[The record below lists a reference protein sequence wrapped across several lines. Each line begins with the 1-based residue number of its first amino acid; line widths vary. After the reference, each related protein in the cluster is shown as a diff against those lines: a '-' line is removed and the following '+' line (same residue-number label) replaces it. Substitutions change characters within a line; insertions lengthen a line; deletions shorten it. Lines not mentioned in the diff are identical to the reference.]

1 MSTFTNLVRRA
12 SGKFMV
18 DVVIAFTEGAA
29 VPDTNVEGGYV
40 GGTEIRHIEQG
51 LLTYAAAAQGKS
63 RGWMEQID
71 CDLVIDFYPEVDL
84 SGDNVRFIVN
94 GEEYVQ
100 KNTGRNVTD
109 FFTRAGADTAFRTVA
124 LMRTGKIEGY
134 IRYTDS
140 TQTADLI
147 HYDPI
152 KKQVVWINTDP
163 SPVGLA
169 DFSTAPVD
177 GNLLEVSVAGV
188 LALAVDPAKSI
199 HALDIIAATTST
211 MSAAPLPRLEFY
223 MGQSQIAALTATGGL
238 YVRAFNQTTTMPV
251 GRKDEWDFF
260 AADGVTWLLGL
271 RDAGLFGASVTQG
284 F

>member
-1 MSTFTNLVRRA
+1 MSTFTNLIRRA

-152 KKQVVWINTDP
+152 KKQVVWSNTDP

-211 MSAAPLPRLEFY
+211 MSAAPAPQAGILHGAVADCRAD
-223 MGQSQIAALTATGGL
+223 GHGGL
-238 YVRAFNQTTTMPV
+238 VRA
-251 GRKDEWDFF
+251 
-260 AADGVTWLLGL
+260 GV
-271 RDAGLFGASVTQG
+271 
-284 F
+284 